1 MIYIYIF
8 YISCVEEE
16 FYLKW
21 ASFKMFLRFP
31 STRNRKA
38 KLKSSDSKEFGWIP
52 KQKLA
57 TLAIERRKF
66 RRGLYE
72 HGDIYDDYLAA
83 IEITFTHDAIASV
96 PPPSASS
103 VPIVPDI
110 LRFRGWNNY
119 NWSNLV
125 LRTIYL
131 LRSLSKQLPHNLSR
145 PFLTL
150 SIARE
155 RDFILSSFD
164 QLPPFYTCI
173 CIHDRGQ
180 NWVERF
186 NSIVFKI

>member
-1 MIYIYIF
+1 
-8 YISCVEEE
+8 
-16 FYLKW
+16 
-21 ASFKMFLRFP
+21 MFLRFP
-31 STRNRKA
+31 STRNRQA
-38 KLKSSDSKEFGWIP
+38 KLRFQGVWVNSEAKAGYARHRAKEISTRLIRTWWY
-52 KQKLA
+52 L
-57 TLAIERRKF
+57 RRLPGCN
-66 RRGLYE
+66 RDHVHTRCNR
-72 HGDIYDDYLAA
+72 
-83 IEITFTHDAIASV
+83 V
-96 PPPSASS
+96 CPPSASS

-155 RDFILSSFD
+155 RDSILSSFD

>member
-1 MIYIYIF
+1 MIYIYFLYILRGGRVLLKMSIF
-8 YISCVEEE
+8 QNVFTFSIYPKSKGKAETILIPRSLGE
-16 FYLKW
+16 FRSKSW
-21 ASFKMFLRFP
+21 LR
-31 STRNRKA
+31 S
-38 KLKSSDSKEFGWIP
+38 
-52 KQKLA
+52 
-57 TLAIERRKF
+57 RRKF

-164 QLPPFYTCI
+164 QLPPFYMCI

-180 NWVERF
+180 N
-186 NSIVFKI
+186 